1 MELSKEDIILEPV
14 VTENSWRLQ
23 EESNKYVF
31 QVHPRANKVMVREA
45 IEELFGVDVL
55 SVNTMNLKGKPKREQ
70 LNQEK
75 GRTSSWKKAYV
86 KLSEGD
92 RIDIFG

>member
-1 MELSKEDIILEPV
+1 MELTTEDIVIEPI

-31 QVHPRANKVMVREA
+31 RVHPDANKVMVREA
-45 IEELFGVDVL
+45 IEELFDVQVL
-55 SVNTMNLKGKPKREQ
+55 DVNTMNLQGKPRREQ

-75 GRTSSWKKAYV
+75 GRKSSWKKAYV

>member
-1 MELSKEDIILEPV
+1 MELSTEDIVVEPV

-31 QVHPRANKVMVREA
+31 RVHPDANKVMIRNAV
-45 IEELFGVDVL
+45 EELFDVEVID
-55 SVNTMNLKGKPKREQ
+55 VNTMNLQGKPKREQ

-75 GRTSSWKKAYV
+75 GKTSGWKKAYV
-86 KLSEGD
+86 RLAEGE

>member
-1 MELSKEDIILEPV
+1 MELSREEIVIEPI

-31 QVHPRANKVMVREA
+31 RVHPEANKVMVREA
-45 IEELFGVDVL
+45 VEELFDVEVL
-55 SVNTMNLKGKPKREQ
+55 DVNTMNLQGKPKREQ

-75 GRTSSWKKAYV
+75 GETSSWKKAYV
-86 KLSEGD
+86 RLSEGD

>member
-1 MELSKEDIILEPV
+1 MELSREDVVIEPI

-31 QVHPRANKVMVREA
+31 RVHPEANKIMVREA
-45 IEELFGVDVL
+45 VEELFDVEVL
-55 SVNTMNLKGKPKREQ
+55 DVNTMNMNGKPKREQ

-75 GRTSSWKKAYV
+75 GKTGSWKKAYV
-86 KLSEGD
+86 RLSEGD

>member
-1 MELSKEDIILEPV
+1 MALSTEDIVIEPI

-31 QVHPRANKVMVREA
+31 RVHPDANKVMVRKA
-45 IEELFGVDVL
+45 IEELFDVNVMQ
-55 SVNTMNLKGKPKREQ
+55 VNTMNLQGKPKREQ
-70 LNQEK
+70 LNQDK
-75 GRTSSWKKAYV
+75 GRTSAWKKAYV
-86 KLSEGD
+86 RLSEGD

>member
-1 MELSKEDIILEPV
+1 MELSTEDVVVEPV

-31 QVHPRANKVMVREA
+31 RVHPDANKIMIREA
-45 IEELFGVDVL
+45 VEELFDVEVND
-55 SVNTMNLKGKPKREQ
+55 VNTMNLRGKPKREQ

-75 GRTSSWKKAYV
+75 GKTSGWKKAYV
-86 KLSEGD
+86 RLAEGD

>member
-31 QVHPRANKVMVREA
+31 RVHPRANKVMVREA
-45 IEELFGVDVL
+45 IEDLFGVDVL

>member
-1 MELSKEDIILEPV
+1 MELSTEDVVIEPV

-31 QVHPRANKVMVREA
+31 RVHPDANKVMVRKA
-45 IEELFGVDVL
+45 IEELFDVEVTD
-55 SVNTMNLKGKPKREQ
+55 VNTMNLRGKPKREQ

-75 GRTSSWKKAYV
+75 GKTSSWKKAYV
-86 KLSEGD
+86 RLAEGD

>member
-1 MELSKEDIILEPV
+1 MELSTEDVVIEPI

-31 QVHPRANKVMVREA
+31 RVHPDANKVMVRKA
-45 IEELFGVDVL
+45 VEELFDVEVL
-55 SVNTMNLKGKPKREQ
+55 KVNTMNMKGKPRREQ
-70 LNQEK
+70 LSQEK
-75 GRTSSWKKAYV
+75 GETSAWKKAYV
-86 KLSEGD
+86 RLSESD

>member
-1 MELSKEDIILEPV
+1 MELTTEDVIVEPI

-31 QVHPRANKVMVREA
+31 RVHPDANKVMIREA
-45 IEELFGVDVL
+45 VEELFDVEVL
-55 SVNTMNLKGKPKREQ
+55 NVNTMNLQGKPKREQ

-75 GRTSSWKKAYV
+75 GKTSAWKKAYV
-86 KLSEGD
+86 RLSESD

>member
-1 MELSKEDIILEPV
+1 MKLRPNNIVIEPI
-14 VTENSWRLQ
+14 VTEDSWRLQ
-23 EESNKYVF
+23 EESNRYAFK
-31 QVHPRANKVMVREA
+31 VHPEANKVMVKRA
-45 IEELFGVDVL
+45 IEKIFNVQVIK
-55 SVNTMNLKGKPKREQ
+55 VNTLNMSGKPKREQ

-86 KLSEGD
+86 RLAEGD

>member
-1 MELSKEDIILEPV
+1 MELSREDIILEPV
-14 VTENSWRLQ
+14 VTENSWLLQ

-31 QVHPRANKVMVREA
+31 RVHPRANKVMVREA
-45 IEELFGVDVL
+45 IEDLFGVDVL

>member
-1 MELSKEDIILEPV
+1 MELSREDIILEPV

-23 EESNKYVF
+23 EEGNKYVF
-31 QVHPRANKVMVREA
+31 RVHPRANKVMIREA

>member
-1 MELSKEDIILEPV
+1 MELSTEDVVVEPI

-31 QVHPRANKVMVREA
+31 RVHPDANKVMVRKA
-45 IEELFGVDVL
+45 IEELFDVKVTD
-55 SVNTMNLKGKPKREQ
+55 VNTMNLRGKPKREQ

-75 GRTSSWKKAYV
+75 GKTSGWKKAYV
-86 KLSEGD
+86 RLAEGD

>member
-1 MELSKEDIILEPV
+1 MELSREDIILEPV

-31 QVHPRANKVMVREA
+31 RVHPRANKVMVREA